1 MSEAARRMGHSGTLH
16 LAPDAHVIESV
27 TGRLYADLDALI
39 AAARTESDVP
49 QKFAA
54 ESI

>member
-1 MSEAARRMGHSGTLH
+1 MGHSGTVH
-16 LAPDAHVIESV
+16 LAPYAHVIESV
-27 TGRLYADLDALI
+27 TGRLYTDLDAVI

-49 QKFAA
+49 QKSFA

>member
-1 MSEAARRMGHSGTLH
+1 VPEAARRDGAPGTLH
-16 LAPDAHVIESV
+16 LAPNAHAIESV
-27 TGRLYADLDALI
+27 TAQLYADLDAVI

-49 QKFAA
+49 QKFPA